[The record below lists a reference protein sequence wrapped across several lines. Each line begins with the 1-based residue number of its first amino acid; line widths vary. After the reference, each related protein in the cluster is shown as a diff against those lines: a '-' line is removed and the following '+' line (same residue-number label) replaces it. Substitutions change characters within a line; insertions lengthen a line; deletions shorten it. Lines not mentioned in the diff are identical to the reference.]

1 MVRHSDKHRNRE
13 AIHCRVTIESHDRG
27 SPPHGTWN
35 RDSSYLARLASDMF
49 TVWHKHLNKLEAT
62 DLRLDVHDSDRG
74 YKAAKDASSR
84 QA

>member
-1 MVRHSDKHRNRE
+1 
-13 AIHCRVTIESHDRG
+13 
-27 SPPHGTWN
+27 
-35 RDSSYLARLASDMF
+35 MF
-49 TVWHKHLNKLEAT
+49 TVWHKHLDKLEAT